1 MRLQRPVG
9 ASAEGGASA
18 DDVRNTPYIGCGDA
32 LSPVGPESLALPLG
46 TGRAR
51 NSQLDQIKGGLVKAA
66 TVDDD
71 DDYGDKMM
79 MIRVA
84 KY

>member
-18 DDVRNTPYIGCGDA
+18 DDVRNTPYISYGNA

-66 TVDDD
+66 TVFLGN
-71 DDYGDKMM
+71 GDKD
-79 MIRVA
+79 VLLGSD
-84 KY
+84 Y

>member
-1 MRLQRPVG
+1 MINTYTRLWRVGRGSHVRDVGEVMRLQRPVG

-18 DDVRNTPYIGCGDA
+18 DDVRNTPYISYGNA

-51 NSQLDQIKGGLVKAA
+51 NSKINKKSS
-66 TVDDD
+66 
-71 DDYGDKMM
+71 
-79 MIRVA
+79 
-84 KY
+84 